1 MACFH
6 ADLQVL
12 FLMYLKK
19 DFFGPE
25 AWGRKV
31 SNNRAR
37 EPRFV
42 TLLLSQ
48 GYDKPGVRFLKG

>member
-31 SNNRAR
+31 PNNRAR

-42 TLLLSQ
+42 TLLLS
-48 GYDKPGVRFLKG
+48 